1 MARRAAPG
9 GAGAEGDKKDMD
21 FETALG
27 QLEGIVSELESGRL
41 GLEESL
47 ARFDEAMK
55 LREFCARKL
64 REAEAKIEEY
74 TARAE
79 AANSAHEIDDEIFDM
94 DAVGCEGA
102 TEAED
107 EGDVG
112 DATQGRLLGGA
123 E

>member
-1 MARRAAPG
+1 MPKKAAPG
-9 GAGAEGDKKDMD
+9 EAGAGEEKEMD
-21 FETALG
+21 FETALS
-27 QLEGIVSELESGRL
+27 QLEAIVSELESGRL

-79 AANSAHEIDDEIFDM
+79 AASGAEEADEEIFGELNEDDE
-94 DAVGCEGA
+94 GG
-102 TEAED
+102 
-107 EGDVG
+107 G
-112 DATQGRLLGGA
+112 QSRLLDNL
-123 E
+123 